1 MITNKYAYF
10 DYKIESELEAGIAL
24 IGDEVK
30 AVRSNRVNLKGAYA
44 KIFYNSKNNPEVFL
58 VGSHF
63 HSETVD
69 PYRTRKLLLKKIE
82 IERLIGKT
90 SEKGLTLLP
99 LKMYFKK
106 GLVKVLLG
114 LGKGKK
120 KFDKREALRKRD
132 AMQRINISLK
142 QKTYRDE

>member
-10 DYKIESELEAGIAL
+10 DYHIEEELEAGIAL
-24 IGDEVK
+24 VGDEVK
-30 AVRSNRVNLKGAYA
+30 AVRANRVNLKGAYA
-44 KIFYNSKNNPEVFL
+44 KIFFNDKNNPEVFL

-63 HSETVD
+63 NTQAVD
-69 PYRTRKLLLKKIE
+69 PYRTRKLLLKKSE
-82 IERLIGKT
+82 IGRLVGKIN
-90 SEKGLTLLP
+90 EKGLTLLP

-114 LGKGKK
+114 LGRGKK

-132 AMQRINISLK
+132 AMLKINRTIKKLR
-142 QKTYRDE
+142 T

>member
-1 MITNKYAYF
+1 MITNKQAYF
-10 DYKIESELEAGIAL
+10 DYFIEENIEAGIAL
-24 IGDEVK
+24 VGDEVK
-30 AVRSNRVNLKGAYA
+30 AVRANRVNLKGSYA
-44 KIFYNSKNNPEVFL
+44 KIFFTSKNSPEVLL

-63 HSETVD
+63 NTISVD

-82 IERLIGKT
+82 IARLVGKVN
-90 SEKGLTLLP
+90 EKGLTLLP

-120 KFDKREALRKRD
+120 KYDKREAIRKRE
-132 AMQRINISLK
+132 ALMRVRRYEK
-142 QKTYRDE
+142 GGHG

>member
-10 DYKIESELEAGIAL
+10 DYKVESELEAGIAL
-24 IGDEVK
+24 IRDEVK
-30 AVRSNRVNLKGAYA
+30 SVRANRVNLKGAYA
-44 KIFYNSKNNPEVFL
+44 RILFNEKNNPEVYL
-58 VGSHF
+58 IGCHF
-63 HSETVD
+63 NTMLVD
-69 PYRTRKLLLKKIE
+69 PYRTRKLLLKKSE
-82 IERLIGKT
+82 IGRLVGKMN
-90 SEKGLTLLP
+90 EKGLTLLP

-132 AMQRINISLK
+132 AMQRIRFTLK
-142 QKTYRDE
+142 NNR